1 MGRGRTASSPKLN
14 GVGLAKTFI
23 LSHCRLIVRRVTERP
38 KLQQQEPEQFE
49 CMLRPLKKFL
59 AYDYDLMC

>member
-23 LSHCRLIVRRVTERP
+23 LSHCRLIVRRVTEGAAQAAATGTRTI
-38 KLQQQEPEQFE
+38 
-49 CMLRPLKKFL
+49 
-59 AYDYDLMC
+59 